1 MKKQTIFTKNKK
13 DFNENK
19 FFAKKWL
26 GQHFLSD
33 KNIRDKIVKTANL
46 TPNDIIIEVGSGKGF
61 LTSPLTKIA
70 NHVIAIEIDNDL
82 SESLQDIL
90 GFPDNLTIITKDART
105 INFSDLIVDKR
116 GYKFMGNLPYYAA
129 SPIIRKV
136 LTSKIKPSEIIVM
149 LQLEVAQ
156 RMIAKPGNMSL
167 LSVFTQIFG
176 NPTIIAKVKP
186 TSFYP
191 QPKVFS
197 AIVRIEVFEKPL
209 ISFKKQLSFFNF
221 LKIGFN
227 TPRKQLHNALS
238 NGFNTPS
245 NNIKA
250 ILNACDIDYAQRPA
264 SLNLENWY
272 SLYKIFEFQI
282 PGLGEYTE
290 IS

>member
-1 MKKQTIFTKNKK
+1 MEKHTIFTKNKK
-13 DFNENK
+13 DYHKNK
-19 FFAKKWL
+19 FFPKKWL
-26 GQHFLSD
+26 GQHFLLDENISD
-33 KNIRDKIVKTANL
+33 KIIKTANL
-46 TPNDIIIEVGSGKGF
+46 TPNDILIEIGPGKGF
-61 LTSPLTKIA
+61 LTRSLIKIA

-82 SESLQDIL
+82 SESLPNIL
-90 GFPDNLTIITKDART
+90 GYPDNLTILTQDARD
-105 INFSDLIVDKR
+105 INFSDLMKNQR
-116 GYKFMGNLPYYAA
+116 KYKFMGNLPYYAA

-136 LTSKIKPSEIIVM
+136 LTSKIKPSEIIIM

-167 LSVFTQIFG
+167 LSVFTQILG

-197 AIVRIEVFEKPL
+197 AIVRIEVLQKPL
-209 ISFKKQLSFFNF
+209 ISQKQYLPFFNF

-238 NGFNTPS
+238 NGFNSPS
-245 NNIKA
+245 NDIKI
-250 ILNACDIDYAQRPA
+250 ILNRCGVDYTQRPA
-264 SLNLENWY
+264 SLNLENWF
-272 SLYKIFEFQI
+272 SLYKIFESQI
-282 PGLGEYTE
+282 PDMGEDIE

>member
-1 MKKQTIFTKNKK
+1 MKKQTVFTKNKK
-13 DFNENK
+13 DFHENK

-33 KNIRDKIVKTANL
+33 ENIRDKIVKTANL
-46 TPNDIIIEVGSGKGF
+46 TPNDIIIEVGPGKGF

-82 SESLQDIL
+82 SQSLPNIL
-90 GFPDNLTIITKDART
+90 GYPDNLTILTQDARDT
-105 INFSDLIVDKR
+105 NFSDLIENQRK
-116 GYKFMGNLPYYAA
+116 YKFMGNLPYYAA
-129 SPIIRKV
+129 SPIVRKV
-136 LTSKIKPSEIIVM
+136 LTSKIKPSEIIIM

-186 TSFYP
+186 TSFFP
-191 QPKVFS
+191 RPKVFS
-197 AIVRIEVFEKPL
+197 AIVRIEVFQKPL
-209 ISFKKQLSFFNF
+209 ISQKKQLSFFNF

-238 NGFNTPS
+238 NGFNSPS
-245 NNIKA
+245 NDIKS
-250 ILNACDIDYAQRPA
+250 ILNRCGIDYTERPA

-272 SLYKIFEFQI
+272 SLYKIFDSQI
-282 PGLGEYTE
+282 PDMGKDIE